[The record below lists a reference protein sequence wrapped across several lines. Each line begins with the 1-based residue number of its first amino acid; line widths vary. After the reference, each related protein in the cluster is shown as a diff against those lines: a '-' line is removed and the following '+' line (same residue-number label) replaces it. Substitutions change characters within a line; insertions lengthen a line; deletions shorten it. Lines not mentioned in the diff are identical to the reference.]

1 MFTHYIGDAGVLCGV
16 MVGVSVEE
24 DSVRWGKMSHCRD
37 CTVREM
43 QVVSVT
49 VEEEGVTWDGVR

>member
-49 VEEEGVTWDGVR
+49 VEE